1 MRTSDQTHR
10 APVLAAYSP
19 VTGAREPVE
28 FGVAASRVTGAPLVI
43 VVVVDSGA
51 QAVTLLT
58 HDESVPGSIAA
69 TVDYRSARNWPIF
82 AHFALPTPSA
92 CLILKGLL
100 SGRTPSLLTFLLGDT

>member
-1 MRTSDQTHR
+1 MRTRDQTHR

-69 TVDYRSARNWPIF
+69 AVKRRVRES
-82 AHFALPTPSA
+82 
-92 CLILKGLL
+92 IL
-100 SGRTPSLLTFLLGDT
+100 PSLLPATLACLPSWLDPHRTPQ